1 MNMVVGGERRNKAS
15 QMWIVSVVINM
26 FKQKKKKKSHV
37 QMAKCDKSQVNKFKI
52 NLNFLNNLKH
62 KDPKQKQIIY

>member
-1 MNMVVGGERRNKAS
+1 
-15 QMWIVSVVINM
+15 M
-26 FKQKKKKKSHV
+26 FKQKKKKKKSHV